1 MTADGKKVDLG
12 GDKFKGHYKDAA
24 ICESLP
30 DTTGNAAAHFKC
42 RVARNKILNQWMAL
56 SDRVCEKH
64 LGAVQGNSTLIN
76 VGSGFIT
83 IVTSTLA
90 TFVGAGATPQAL
102 SAAAAISSA
111 TGTLANEQI
120 YLQQVVPVLTS
131 KIRTN
136 RREIGDRLI
145 ANLSKKVALYTV
157 DDGLRE
163 LTKYHESCSFA
174 VGLELIAASGLIPRK
189 KKAGIDAE
197 LTFLDGRIGEVNT
210 LLTNVDTEITNIL
223 AANASADTS
232 EQTTRMRRLQ
242 EEQRKYEDQRAT
254 LVLERLK
261 APE

>member
-1 MTADGKKVDLG
+1 MWCCVGAQLPNLKCRRRRVTVGGNTARGGNIMKKTASPLAVLAMAIVLGGCAIHDEFLGVFTVNDVVQQEAAVELIYTADGKKVDLG

-136 RREIGDRLI
+136 RREIGDRQ
-145 ANLSKKVALYTV
+145 
-157 DDGLRE
+157 G
-163 LTKYHESCSFA
+163 
-174 VGLELIAASGLIPRK
+174 
-189 KKAGIDAE
+189 
-197 LTFLDGRIGEVNT
+197 
-210 LLTNVDTEITNIL
+210 
-223 AANASADTS
+223 
-232 EQTTRMRRLQ
+232 
-242 EEQRKYEDQRAT
+242 
-254 LVLERLK
+254 
-261 APE
+261 